1 MLVHGVDAMSVERKL
16 NSFTLASWSLSDR
29 TSPSFT
35 SSHVTHPR
43 RESTSW
49 HWPRAVNQNSC
60 CVHQVQ
66 GGTLTTL
73 ISHTYRHSCA
83 FSSDLCPVWSYAQL
97 SNFTPNPDRSH
108 VIHFPHDEPQI
119 YLKNAGCCFSR
130 GWPKGTAPLITHF
143 VLMYLTAMRRGTL
156 YSARGVKVQINKVS
170 RGTVISR
177 PFYM

>member
-1 MLVHGVDAMSVERKL
+1 MSVESKL
-16 NSFTLASWSLSDR
+16 SSFTLESWSLSDR

-35 SSHVTHPR
+35 SSHVTLPR
-43 RESTSW
+43 RGSTSC
-49 HWPRAVNQNSC
+49 HWPCAVNQNTC

-66 GGTLTTL
+66 DGTLITL

-83 FSSDLCPVWSYAQL
+83 FSPDICPVWSYALL
-97 SNFTPNPDRSH
+97 SNFPPNPDLSH
-108 VIHFPHDEPQI
+108 VIHFPQDEPQI

-130 GWPKGTAPLITHF
+130 LWPKDTAPLITHF
-143 VLMYLTAMRRGTL
+143 VFMYLTAMLRNTL
-156 YSARGVKVQINKVS
+156 YSARDVKVQINVVS